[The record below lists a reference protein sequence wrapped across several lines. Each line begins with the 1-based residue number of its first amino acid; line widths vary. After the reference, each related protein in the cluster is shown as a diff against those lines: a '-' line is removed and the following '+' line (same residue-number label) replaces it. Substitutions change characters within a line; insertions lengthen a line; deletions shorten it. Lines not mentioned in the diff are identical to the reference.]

1 MHQIKIRL
9 LFLPLEISAR
19 PAGKK
24 SGAPDFP
31 PTVQNVEKRYRIFRR
46 TGREGI

>member
-9 LFLPLEISAR
+9 LSLALEISAR

-24 SGAPDFP
+24 SRVLDFP
-31 PTVQNVEKRYRIFRR
+31 PTVQNVEKRALKLTFAA
-46 TGREGI
+46 